1 VEIPHRITGTLAI
14 YDIDKRNV
22 IVSQYNASTG
32 LTDYRTAG
40 RARSRGVE
48 LDLAG
53 QITDRLSTI
62 ASYAYTDAK
71 TTEDPLYAG
80 NQLANVAKNTASF
93 SAVYDLGRIAG
104 GRRLRIGGG
113 PRYVG
118 RRAGIRPTASSCPAM
133 SWPTPSSPMTCR
145 SWARTPACNST

>member
-1 VEIPHRITGTLAI
+1 
-14 YDIDKRNV
+14 
-22 IVSQYNASTG
+22 
-32 LTDYRTAG
+32 
-40 RARSRGVE
+40 VE

-53 QITDRLSTI
+53 QITDHLSTI

-118 RRAGIRPTASSCPAM
+118 RRAGDSANSFFLPSYVVADAFVTYDVPIMGKKTSFQLNVKNLFDRTYYQSAVNLYFISVGDPRRVSLTASVAL
-133 SWPTPSSPMTCR
+133 
-145 SWARTPACNST
+145 